1 MGDFINSFAEKFDN
15 LNEILGADVQLVS
28 LVQLGANSN

>member
-15 LNEILGADVQLVS
+15 LNEISGADGQLVS
-28 LVQLGANSN
+28 LLQ